1 MGQAK
6 NLSQKVLETA
16 GGIFNQKGEKTGFL
30 LNQYQEQRK
39 NIRLETQ
46 ENPYELPEISKVDNG
61 KSRLLKIFDPEVPR
75 RAKWESET

>member
-16 GGIFNQKGEKTGFL
+16 GRIFNQKGEKTGFL

-39 NIRLETQ
+39 NIRLET
-46 ENPYELPEISKVDNG
+46 
-61 KSRLLKIFDPEVPR
+61 
-75 RAKWESET
+75 

>member
-39 NIRLETQ
+39 NIRLET
-46 ENPYELPEISKVDNG
+46 
-61 KSRLLKIFDPEVPR
+61 
-75 RAKWESET
+75 